1 MRLVGTCWN
10 PSACIGPQKHWDF
23 RPQKKIRLKAHWLNF
38 GEVCIQL
45 LHWFVVSCIVPSS
58 QTVPYNPFPTSL
70 SIGTGCWQPKFG
82 WWVGDFNF
90 LMMMYWAVEQF
101 SSLLPHGCY
110 CMAQRCWSPEA
121 PRYYGEPY
129 INNCQLFGCISELD
143 GRNYRKLPYDTR
155 NFSPWFPVNRFSLKL
170 IHRRFSH
177 CWVSPRRMP
186 LGHRYGSKCALTR
199 RDCN

>member
-90 LMMMYWAVEQF
+90 LMMMYWAVLF
-101 SSLLPHGCY
+101 LTTARMLLHGSA
-110 CMAQRCWSPEA
+110 MLISRSAEVLWRAIHQ
-121 PRYYGEPY
+121 
-129 INNCQLFGCISELD
+129 QLSVVRLHLRI
-143 GRNYRKLPYDTR
+143 GREKLQETTL
-155 NFSPWFPVNRFSLKL
+155 W
-170 IHRRFSH
+170 H
-177 CWVSPRRMP
+177 
-186 LGHRYGSKCALTR
+186 
-199 RDCN
+199 